1 MKFFQVFHVKKKVK
15 PNLELLNI
23 HLHLPYKKY
32 IMTKVKNRII
42 ELKNA
47 VIRFAGDS
55 GDGMQLTGSLF
66 SDSTAFAGN
75 DFATFPDY
83 PAEIRAPQ
91 GTVAGVSGFQIHFGS
106 NDIHTSGDLA
116 DVLVAMNPASL
127 KANMNWIAED
137 AIIIVDSDSF
147 IEKNIVK
154 AGYEDN
160 PLTDGSLN
168 GHIVLSGPITS
179 MTKDAVSELDIDNKS
194 AQKSKNMFALGMILY
209 MFNRSYEK
217 IFNFFETKF
226 ASKPLIVKANKLVLE
241 AGYNYADT
249 IESFANTF
257 KVEPAPLEKGR
268 YRNVTGNLATSWG
281 LLAAAEKSGLKLFCG
296 SYPITPAT
304 EILQE
309 LSKHKQFS
317 AVTLQAEDEIAGIVS
332 TIGASFAG
340 ALPVTTTSGPGLS
353 LKSEALGLAVMT
365 ELPLVVVDV
374 QRGGPSTG
382 LPTKS
387 EQSDLMQVLYGR
399 NGEAPVIVIAA
410 SSPSD
415 CFYSAYE
422 AAKLT
427 LEHMTPVVLLTDGS
441 LANGSEVFQ
450 IPSVKDMPE
459 IIPPL
464 VRENDPDYQ
473 PYKRDEKKLSR
484 PWAIPGTKGLRHRIG
499 GLEKENITGNVSHD
513 PENHELMSRLRE
525 EKVER
530 VANFIEDQE
539 VFGDENADTLV
550 VSWGGTHGVML
561 TAVEQ
566 LLNEGH
572 SIAFAHF
579 KYIKPLPKNTE
590 EILSKYKKILVC
602 EINLG
607 QFVNYLRMRMPQ
619 FSYEQYNKIQGLPFT
634 VSELKKE
641 FIALI
646 NK

>member
-1 MKFFQVFHVKKKVK
+1 
-15 PNLELLNI
+15 
-23 HLHLPYKKY
+23 
-32 IMTKVKNRII
+32 MTKVKNRII

-106 NDIHTSGDLA
+106 NDIHTSGDVA

-127 KANMNWIAED
+127 KANMNWISKD
-137 AIIIVDSDSF
+137 AIIIADVDSF
-147 IEKNIVK
+147 NEKNIEK

-160 PLTDGSLN
+160 PLTDGSLT
-168 GHIVLSGPITS
+168 GHLVLSGPITT
-179 MTKDAVSELDIDNKS
+179 MTKNVVSELDIDNKS

-209 MFNRSYEK
+209 MFNRSYEE

-226 ASKPLIVKANKLVLE
+226 ASKPIIVKANKLVLE

-257 KVEPAPLEKGR
+257 KVEPAPLKKGV

-281 LLAAAEKSGLKLFCG
+281 LLAAAERSKLKLFCG

-387 EQSDLMQVLYGR
+387 EQSDLMQVLFGR
-399 NGEAPVIVIAA
+399 NGEAPVIAIAA

-441 LANGSEVFQ
+441 LANGSEVFK
-450 IPSVKDMPE
+450 IPEVKDLPE

-464 VRENDPDYQ
+464 VKDNEPGFQ
-473 PYKRDEKKLSR
+473 PYSRDEKKLSR

-513 PENHELMSRLRE
+513 PENHELMSKIRE
-525 EKVER
+525 EKVEL

-539 VFGDENADTLV
+539 VFGDENSDTLV

-561 TAVEQ
+561 TAVEE

-572 SIAFAHF
+572 SLAFAHF
-579 KYIKPLPKNTE
+579 KYIKPLPKNTA
-590 EILSKYKKILVC
+590 EILGKYKKILVC

>member
-1 MKFFQVFHVKKKVK
+1 
-15 PNLELLNI
+15 
-23 HLHLPYKKY
+23 
-32 IMTKVKNRII
+32 MTKVKNRII

-106 NDIHTSGDLA
+106 NDIHTSGDVA

-127 KANMNWIAED
+127 KANMNWITED

-147 IEKNIVK
+147 NEKNIEK
-154 AGYEDN
+154 AGYNDN

-168 GHIVLSGPITS
+168 GHLVLSGPISS
-179 MTKDAVSELDIDNKS
+179 MTKTAVSELDIDNKS

-209 MFNRSYEK
+209 MFNRSYEE

-226 ASKPLIVKANKLVLE
+226 ASKPIIVKANKLVLE

-249 IESFANTF
+249 IESFVNTF
-257 KVEPAPLEKGR
+257 KVEPAPLVKGQ

-281 LLAAAEKSGLKLFCG
+281 LLAAAERSGLNLFCG

-309 LSKHKQFS
+309 LSKHKQFTAIS
-317 AVTLQAEDEIAGIVS
+317 LQAEDEIAGIVS

-387 EQSDLMQVLYGR
+387 EQSDLMQVLFGR
-399 NGEAPVIVIAA
+399 NGEAPVITIAA

-441 LANGSEVFQ
+441 LANGSEVFK
-450 IPSVKDMPE
+450 IPNVKDLPE

-464 VRENDPDYQ
+464 VKDNDPDFQ
-473 PYKRDEKKLSR
+473 PYSRDEKKLSR
-484 PWAIPGTKGLRHRIG
+484 PWAVPGTKGLRHRIG

-513 PENHELMSRLRE
+513 PENHELMCKLRE

-530 VANFIEDQE
+530 VANFIEDQD

-566 LLNEGH
+566 LLTEGH

-619 FSYEQYNKIQGLPFT
+619 FSYQQYNKIQGLPFT